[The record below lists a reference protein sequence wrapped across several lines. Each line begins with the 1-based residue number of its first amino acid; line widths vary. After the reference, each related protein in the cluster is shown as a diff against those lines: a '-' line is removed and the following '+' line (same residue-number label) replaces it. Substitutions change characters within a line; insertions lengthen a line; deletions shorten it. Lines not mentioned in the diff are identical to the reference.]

1 MRRISCRL
9 LAAISLL
16 AGLRD
21 NEAAARPRYG
31 GTLRI
36 EMRETV
42 RNLDPAEWP
51 ADASTGAAKARLV
64 SLMFE
69 PLVRLGAGGQ
79 PEPALALSWQHDPAS
94 RHWRFRLRP
103 NVKFD
108 DGAALTADA
117 AAAALRPAADA
128 WQVSASGSEL
138 LIESE
143 LPMPDLL
150 FDLSQAS
157 KSICLRGTDTKLFG
171 TGPFRVER
179 WEPGRSIHLVANEQH
194 WAGRPFL
201 DAVSIEMSKP
211 LREQMVD
218 LELGR
223 ADFVEIWPNEVRR
236 LVQRGMRI
244 WASAPNILIALTFER
259 GRPATEDARVR
270 EAIALSVDRSAMLNV
285 LLQKQGEP
293 ALALLPQQVSGYA
306 FLFPS
311 AFDVQRARR
320 LVAGIGQTLPPLSL
334 GYDASDPLAR
344 AMAERI
350 AVNAREA
357 GLTLQASAQAS
368 SPDLRLLRLSIRP
381 PLPEEALSSLISSLR
396 LTDLWPPAN
405 NQSPEALY
413 ASERAVVDSYRVI
426 PLFHLAETYGSS
438 PRLKTWATP
447 GVLLSGNWR
456 LDDLWLE
463 AEKP

>member
-1 MRRISCRL
+1 MLRISCRL

-31 GTLRI
+31 GTLRV

-42 RNLDPAEWP
+42 RNLDPGEWP
-51 ADASTGAAKARLV
+51 ADASAAAAKARLV
-64 SLMFE
+64 SLIFE
-69 PLVRLGAGGQ
+69 PLVRLGTGGQ
-79 PEPALALSWQHDPAS
+79 PEPALALSWQHDS
-94 RHWRFRLRP
+94 TNRHWRFRLRP
-103 NVKFD
+103 NVQFD
-108 DGAALTADA
+108 DGSALTVEA
-117 AAAALRPAADA
+117 AASILHSASVV
-128 WQVSASGSEL
+128 WQVSTSGNEL

-157 KSICLRGTDTKLFG
+157 KAICLRGADAKLSG
-171 TGPFRVER
+171 TGPFRVAR
-179 WEPGRSIHLVANEQH
+179 WEPGRSMFLLANEQY

-201 DAVSIEMSKP
+201 DAVSIEMSRP

-223 ADFVEIWPNEVRR
+223 ADLVEIWPNEVRR

-244 WASAPNILIALTFER
+244 WTSAPNVLTALAFER
-259 GRPATEDARVR
+259 GRPATEDPRVR
-270 EAIALSVDRSAMLNV
+270 EAIALSVDRTAMLNV

-293 ALALLPQQVSGYA
+293 ASSLLPQQLSGYA
-306 FLFPS
+306 FLFAS
-311 AFDVQRARR
+311 AFDVQRARK

-334 GYDASDPLAR
+334 AYDATDPLAR
-344 AMAERI
+344 PMAERI
-350 AVNAREA
+350 AVNVREA
-357 GLTLQASAQAS
+357 GLTLQASGQVP
-368 SPDLRLLRLSIRP
+368 SPDLRLLRVPIRP
-381 PLPEEALSSLISSLR
+381 PLPEEALSSLLSSLR
-396 LTDLWPPAN
+396 LTDLWQPTN

-413 ASERAVVDSYRVI
+413 ASERAVIDSYRVI
-426 PLFHLAETYGSS
+426 PLFHLAETFGSS
-438 PRLKTWATP
+438 PRLKTWTTP
-447 GVLLSGNWR
+447 GVLPSGSWR

-463 AEKP
+463 AEKQ